1 MGYSFDWIITLTT
14 TTTIFNM
21 VPETRPKVVC
31 ISTNTLVF
39 LYMKQPWGEAF
50 TRDTHLSSVPVDG

>member
-1 MGYSFDWIITLTT
+1 MGYSFDWIITLT

-31 ISTNTLVF
+31 ISTNILVF
-39 LYMKQPWGEAF
+39 LYMRQPWGEA
-50 TRDTHLSSVPVDG
+50 RDTHLSSVPVDG